1 MTPSPFPQRLLL
13 PALFVFLWSTGFIAT
28 KAGLPFAE
36 PLTFLLL
43 RFAIV
48 AALMLPVAL
57 VGGARWPRG
66 IMILHVA
73 VVGVLIQAGYLGG
86 VFVAISRGIP
96 AGVSALIVGA
106 QPLLMALMAWPM
118 TGERVAPVQWL
129 GLVLGFAGVG
139 LVMAS
144 RFGFGAVDTLG
155 SDPLGSDP
163 LGIGLCV
170 MATVAIALGSIYQK
184 RYCVAVDLRSG
195 AVVQYVAALL
205 PMLVLAPALETM
217 EVHWTPHFLLLMVWL
232 VLVLSIGAV
241 SLLYVL
247 IRRGAAADVASLFYL
262 VPPTTAL
269 MGFLLFGETLSAIT
283 ILGMVLAAVGV
294 ALVNRPRAPRQPG

>member
-1 MTPSPFPQRLLL
+1 MTPSPFPPRLLL